1 MSSIELKPGRER
13 PVHNRHPWIFSGA
26 IARGP
31 SADADEVEIYSH
43 DGEWLARGL
52 WSPQSQIRARIMTW
66 KYDEPIDGLY
76 FRRRIANALSM
87 RLKHPAYNDANAMRI
102 VHGESDL
109 IPGLIIDRYGDYVS
123 VQLLTR
129 GIDERRADIVQ
140 AIVDLMQP
148 KGIFDRSDPEMRMLE
163 GLSSSHGVLW
173 GEAPP
178 ETMVI
183 NHPTGLRETLDLDNG
198 QKTGGYLDQAL
209 NRIAVAA
216 YANGADVL
224 DCFCYT
230 GGFSVAAA
238 LGGARSIT
246 AVDGSAMAL
255 DALQNDIKLN
265 GAGSTPLEIVE
276 ADVFKLLRKYRDEER
291 RFDMIILDP
300 PKFAHSQAQVDRA
313 THGYKDI
320 NLLAMKLLR
329 PGGLLATY
337 SCSGLVSPD
346 LFQKV
351 IFGASV
357 DAQRDVQVIERHTQA
372 PDHPVLLSFPE
383 GEYLKGLVCRVW

>member
-26 IARGP
+26 IARSA
-31 SADADEVEIYSH
+31 SADADEVEIYSA

-52 WSPQSQIRARIMTW
+52 WSPQSQIRARVMTW
-66 KYDEPIDGLY
+66 QYDEPIDGLF
-76 FRRRIANALSM
+76 FRRRIATALSM
-87 RLKHPAYNDANAMRI
+87 RVRHPAYSDANAMRL
-102 VHGESDL
+102 VHGESDC
-109 IPGLIIDRYGDYVS
+109 IPGLIVDRYGDFLS

-129 GIDERRADIVQ
+129 GIDARRDDIV
-140 AIVDLMQP
+140 AALVDLLHP
-148 KGIFDRSDPEMRMLE
+148 RGIIDRSDDDMRALE
-163 GLSSSHGVLW
+163 GLPPGHGVLW
-173 GEAPP
+173 GEEPP
-178 ETMVI
+178 ATLVI
-183 NHPTGLRETLDLDNG
+183 NHPTGLRETLDLDGG

-209 NRIAVAA
+209 NRVAVAA

-246 AVDGSAMAL
+246 AVDGSA
-255 DALQNDIKLN
+255 DALAALQLDMHLN
-265 GAGSTPLEIVE
+265 GVTTTPVDIIE
-276 ADVFKLLRKYRDEER
+276 ADVFKLLRLFRDQER

-329 PGGLLATY
+329 PGGILATY
-337 SCSGLVSPD
+337 SCSGLVSAD

-351 IFGASV
+351 IFGAAV
-357 DAQRDVQVIERHTQA
+357 DAHRDVQIIERHTQA

-383 GEYLKGLVCRVW
+383 GEYLKGLVCRVL